1 MFEIIFTAAII
12 GYFIQTF
19 LFAIG
24 LRKKF
29 KKNSEES
36 LPAATV
42 IVAARNEEEN
52 ILRCL
57 QSLDALI
64 YPEDKLQI
72 IIVDDRSTDKT
83 GAIIDSFIEDK
94 KKFVKIVTK
103 EEIGRLKGKTNALA
117 NAIKIASGEIILT
130 TDADCEVS
138 PAWAKTI
145 ASYFTEDVG
154 MVNGYTDQYSN
165 NYFEG
170 MQSLDFIYLL
180 EVASGATNFNKPLS
194 CIGNN
199 MAYRKSAYLEVGG
212 YENLPFSVTEDFN
225 LMFAIYNTKKYKLIT
240 PLDICS
246 LVTSAP
252 CKDVKSLVHQK
263 KRWGV
268 GGLKSPLRGY
278 FVMASGF
285 IAHVCILLTPFF
297 FSMQALYLLFLKVLL
312 DFLFIYP
319 VLKTLGIKKKIKY
332 LPCFEIYFIIYV
344 IALPVMLAFSKKVV
358 WKGREY

>member
-1 MFEIIFTAAII
+1 MFEIIFIIAITA
-12 GYFIQTF
+12 YFLQTF
-19 LFAIG
+19 LFAVG

-29 KKNSEES
+29 NKISEDK
-36 LPAATV
+36 LPLATV

-52 ILRCL
+52 ILNCMV
-57 QSLDALI
+57 SLNNLV
-64 YPEDKLQI
+64 YPDDKLEI
-72 IIVDDRSTDKT
+72 IIVDDRSTDAT
-83 GAIIDSFIEDK
+83 GKIIDEYIKDK
-94 KKFVKIVTK
+94 KRFKKITTDK
-103 EEIGRLKGKTNALA
+103 EIGKLKGKTNALA
-117 NAIKIASGEIILT
+117 NAIRGAKGEIVLT

-138 PAWAKTI
+138 PLWAKTI

-154 MVNGYTDQYSN
+154 MVNGYTDQHASSQ
-165 NYFEG
+165 FEG

-180 EVASGATNFNKPLS
+180 AVASGTTNLSKPLS

-225 LMFAIYNTKKYKLIT
+225 LMFAIYKLNKYKLIS
-240 PLDICS
+240 PLDKDA

-252 CKDVKSLVHQK
+252 CKDVKGLVHQK

-278 FVMASGF
+278 FVMTSAV
-285 IAHVCILLTPFF
+285 IAHACILLTPFF
-297 FSMQALYLLFLKVLL
+297 FSMQAVYLIFLKVLL
-312 DFLFIYP
+312 DFLLLYP
-319 VLKTLGIKKKIKY
+319 VLKALGIKEKIKY
-332 LPCFEIYFIIYV
+332 LLSFEVYYLVYV
-344 IALPVMLAFSKKVV
+344 IALPVMLALSKKVV